1 MQIRVSGLEETIS
14 RLKKYRDTLDAKQ
27 HKLLERLAEIGI
39 NTATLKFKSAQY
51 DGKKDDVEVDPAPE
65 WIGENRLL
73 ITARGKAVTFI
84 EFGAGVVGADEH
96 EKAAELG
103 MIRGQYGQGKGAN
116 PKGWTYY
123 GEGGT
128 NGTLVRESD
137 RGNVYH
143 TFGNPPARAMYL
155 ASEEMRRRIA
165 EIAREV
171 YHGD

>member
-1 MQIRVSGLEETIS
+1 MQIKVSGLEETIS
-14 RLKKYRDTLDAKQ
+14 RLKKYRDTLEAKQ

-39 NTATLKFKSAQY
+39 NTATLEFKSAQY
-51 DGKKDDVEVDPAPE
+51 DGTNDVVVDPAPE

-84 EFGAGVVGADEH
+84 EFGTGVVWPDEH

-128 NGTLVRESD
+128 NGTFVRESD

-155 ASEEMRRRIA
+155 ASEEMRRRIV